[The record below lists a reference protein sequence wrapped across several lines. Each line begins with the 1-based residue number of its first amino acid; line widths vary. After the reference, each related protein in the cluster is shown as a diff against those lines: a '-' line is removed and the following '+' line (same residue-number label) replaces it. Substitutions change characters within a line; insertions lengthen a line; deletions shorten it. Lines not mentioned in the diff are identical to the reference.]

1 MARMHTPLVLAMPLP
16 PAPDHVTG
24 AQLGW
29 RKRALA
35 EVSGQRPE
43 GHAPLTQFARVRVL
57 VGVVHGRA
65 LVEIIPAALAILVD
79 VGVIEKLGVISD
91 VEMRW
96 DKTIEPGRMRIELA
110 RAVPPLRRIGAA
122 TRERIRDRTAA
133 RWLGERTEIAGP
145 AMARRNGGAHDV
157 KA

>member
-1 MARMHTPLVLAMPLP
+1 MPRMRPTLVLTMPLP
-16 PAPDHVTG
+16 PAPDHVTS

-29 RKRALA
+29 RKRALV
-35 EVSGQRPE
+35 EVGGQRPPNL
-43 GHAPLTQFARVRVL
+43 APLAQFARVRVL

-65 LVEIIPAALAILVD
+65 LVEIIPAALGILVD

-96 DKTIEPGRMRIELA
+96 DKTIEPGRLRIELA

-122 TRERIRDRTAA
+122 TRERIRARTAA
-133 RWLGERTEIAGP
+133 RFDQRSA
-145 AMARRNGGAHDV
+145 
-157 KA
+157 